1 MSLPERTFTSGSCG
15 YMLFKDG
22 VAQGGASTLGTP
34 THTSAGKR
42 KHPKTVAADRAMH
55 RATAQR
61 LCDEKNKVEVP
72 EELCE

>member
-1 MSLPERTFTSGSCG
+1 MSLVKWTYTSGSCG
-15 YMLFKDG
+15 YTLFNDG
-22 VAQGGASTLGTP
+22 VSQGGAKTLGSA

-61 LCDEKNKVEVP
+61 LCDERNKVP
-72 EELCE
+72 DELA